1 MESGEIS
8 SMYFSMLAGGEYF
21 DGFAEDLESF
31 QWLQPV
37 GPFGCWG
44 GRAFFDAT
52 SLTRLALQII
62 ENEPL
67 AMERSMHEAFGQ
79 PAVKFS
85 IYE

>member
-1 MESGEIS
+1 MP
-8 SMYFSMLAGGEYF
+8 AGGEYF
-21 DGFAEDLESF
+21 DAFAEDLEGF

-44 GRAFFDAT
+44 GPGIFRRDQP
-52 SLTRLALQII
+52 SRLALQII
-62 ENEPL
+62 ENERL
-67 AMERSMHEAFGQ
+67 AVERSMHEAFGQ